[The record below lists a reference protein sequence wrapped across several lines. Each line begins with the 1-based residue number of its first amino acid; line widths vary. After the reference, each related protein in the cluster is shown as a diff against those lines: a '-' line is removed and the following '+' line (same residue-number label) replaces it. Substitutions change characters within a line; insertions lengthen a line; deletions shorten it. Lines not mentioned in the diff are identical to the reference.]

1 MMIVFLLIALTS
13 ASNVE
18 LAILSCKLQFQLPP
32 SPNFLD
38 TNISFLYSITISKTA
53 VDGSANLILEQGSDP
68 KQSYQLSMS
77 TQNPASIKLSTVLG
91 TDIFELCGTKC
102 TSKTNAMDSEINVQE
117 ASEKKK
123 KTIGDAST
131 LANSPAP
138 KLAHAETVLLQQ
150 QQRKHRGLRANKIV
164 QTLRDMQAPIAPKK
178 KIPEQAIAFQV
189 SNGNLYNKGGA
200 ISYSSGGIVTVDG
213 IDQWKMVVE
222 ETFPRGGVTKWLD
235 ADHMPVTEAST
246 CARNIDETS
255 DYFLGK

>member
-1 MMIVFLLIALTS
+1 
-13 ASNVE
+13 
-18 LAILSCKLQFQLPP
+18 
-32 SPNFLD
+32 
-38 TNISFLYSITISKTA
+38 
-53 VDGSANLILEQGSDP
+53 
-68 KQSYQLSMS
+68 MS

-150 QQRKHRGLRANKIV
+150 QQHKHRGLRANKIV
-164 QTLRDMQAPIAPKK
+164 QTMRDMQAPIAPKK